1 MTDIHEVALEV
12 AQTERKK
19 DNTVVLSTGVVLKV
33 KSVSRMLLGDLMRK
47 YERPKPPLVFN
58 RDIGRSEENQNDP
71 DYKARLTKYDTDVAM
86 GVVDVMIMM
95 GTEIKSLPK
104 GFIPIDGN
112 WDDGYDALGIT
123 VGSGKKRYLNW
134 VKHIAAPDDNDVN
147 EIMFAIGRLSGVA
160 EEDVNTAATLFRDKD
175 K

>member
-19 DNTVVLSTGVVLKV
+19 DNTVALSTGVILKV

-58 RDIGRSEENQNDP
+58 KDIGRQEENVNDP
-71 DYKARLTKYDTDVAM
+71 DYKARINKYDTDVAM

-95 GTEIKSLPK
+95 GTELKSVPK
-104 GFIPIDGN
+104 GISALDSD
-112 WDDGYDALGIT
+112 WDDGYDALGIN

-134 VKHIAAPDDNDVN
+134 VKHIAAPDDEDVN
-147 EIMFAIGRLSGVA
+147 NIINAIGKLSGVA
-160 EEDVNTAATLFRDKD
+160 EDDVNTAANLFRDKD